1 MNNNNKAKEEHLERL
16 WNMKEDG
23 QNSMASLIKVMTE
36 DFDLDIIEEFA
47 MENLIELDQEK
58 DQIALTEQGEKR
70 AGRVIRAHRIGERLL
85 YHVFGGEF
93 ESGACE
99 FEHTVVTELV
109 DAICTLLGHP
119 RECPHGMPIP
129 EGECCLS
136 SAKTTH
142 NMVIS
147 LTELEVG
154 KSARVAYINCKDDRQ
169 MHKLDGLQI
178 RPGANVKMHQ
188 KYPCFVID
196 CVGANIALDEEIVT
210 NISVWSD
217 NGKSQHGEAEPLEL
231 DRKQRGWW
239 RNGISFMGKTK
250 SPPCCDIK
258 SRSVK

>member
-1 MNNNNKAKEEHLERL
+1 MSNNNRAKEEHLERL
-16 WNMKEDG
+16 WNMKEGG
-23 QNSMASLIKVMTE
+23 QDSMASLVKVMTG
-36 DFDLDIIEEFA
+36 DFDLDIIEGFA
-47 MENLIELDQEK
+47 LENLIDLDQEK
-58 DQIALTEQGEKR
+58 DHVVLTEEGEKR
-70 AGRVIRAHRIGERLL
+70 AQRVIRAHRIGERVL

-178 RPGANVKMHQ
+178 RPGASVKMHQ
-188 KYPCFVID
+188 KYPCFVIG
-196 CVGANIALDEEIVT
+196 CEGANIALDEEIVT
-210 NISVWSD
+210 NISVWFD
-217 NGKSQHGEAEPLEL
+217 NGQLQQRVAEPLEL
-231 DRKQRGWW
+231 DRKRRSWWGSGLLSRGK
-239 RNGISFMGKTK
+239 RKG
-250 SPPCCDIK
+250 PPCCDIK
-258 SRSVK
+258 GRSSK